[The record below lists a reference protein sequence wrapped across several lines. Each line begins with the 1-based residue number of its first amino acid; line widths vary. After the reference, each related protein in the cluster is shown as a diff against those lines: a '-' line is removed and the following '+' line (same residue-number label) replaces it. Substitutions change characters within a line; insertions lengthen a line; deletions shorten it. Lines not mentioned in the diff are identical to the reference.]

1 MFYTPGWGVI
11 LGVGGTVAGVVIT
24 QAANSALTWRTSR
37 TEREARII
45 DAVADLIAAGNAW
58 VYATSAQEQDLFHSV
73 ATGVDILEQVD
84 MLKELRAVLYSAQ
97 LDFGRALAV
106 VRLTCPKEVVDAAE
120 NLRIAVMDFE
130 QESRD
135 KGQIAIETGSTPEAT
150 DPERTV
156 SPQARLVD
164 AARKAT

>member
-1 MFYTPGWGVI
+1 
-11 LGVGGTVAGVVIT
+11 
-24 QAANSALTWRTSR
+24 
-37 TEREARII
+37 
-45 DAVADLIAAGNAW
+45 
-58 VYATSAQEQDLFHSV
+58 
-73 ATGVDILEQVD
+73 

-106 VRLTCPKEVVDAAE
+106 ERLTCPKEYVDAAE
-120 NLRIAVMDFE
+120 KLRIAVMDFE

>member
-1 MFYTPGWGVI
+1 
-11 LGVGGTVAGVVIT
+11 
-24 QAANSALTWRTSR
+24 
-37 TEREARII
+37 
-45 DAVADLIAAGNAW
+45 
-58 VYATSAQEQDLFHSV
+58 
-73 ATGVDILEQVD
+73 

-120 NLRIAVMDFE
+120 NLGIAVMDFE

-156 SPQARLVD
+156 SRQARLVD